1 MDSQTSKAQLRS
13 RIRAARADR
22 SLIEATPGTTA
33 AAGTVAAAAWD
44 LIRETPV
51 RSLLAY
57 AALPGEPDLDPALD
71 QFLAS
76 GGTVY
81 LPVVAKVGEPLMFG
95 QVTGSMASLRP
106 QGRWGIR
113 EPARDGELLTAAQ
126 LLSPTIGLDLV
137 FVPALG
143 FGADGARLGNGGGF
157 YDRTFG
163 PHGAE
168 PLGSGVF
175 GSGRPGSE
183 PPGSEPPGSER
194 NGLAASGSAAPGSG
208 PRVVGVCFAYELN
221 LKGLAAEVW
230 DLRIPEAVTDDGTHI
245 FTA

>member
-22 SLIEATPGTTA
+22 SLAEATPTSSSPVTTA
-33 AAGTVAAAAWD
+33 GSVATAAWD
-44 LIRETPV
+44 LIREAPV

-71 QFLAS
+71 EFLSA

-81 LPVVAKVGEPLMFG
+81 LPVVTTVGQPLMFG
-95 QVTGSMASLRP
+95 QVTGSMASLKP

-113 EPARDGELLTAAQ
+113 EPAQDGELLTAAQ
-126 LLSPTIGLDLV
+126 LLSPAVGLDLI

-168 PLGSGVF
+168 PLDSDPPGPGPSGSG
-175 GSGRPGSE
+175 
-183 PPGSEPPGSER
+183 
-194 NGLAASGSAAPGSG
+194 AAGSAPRGSG
-208 PRVVGVCFAYELN
+208 PRVVGVCFAEEL
-221 LKGLAAEVW
+221 GLPGLVAEDW
-230 DLRIPEAVTDDGTHI
+230 DLRIPVAVTEDGTHI
-245 FTA
+245 FTD